1 MSIEYDTEYLYP
13 RIQRKMHSS
22 TSLMTPSALALLLAL
37 PTLISA
43 SCSIQGGVTTTF
55 YGYPDNSPPGADIA
69 YTQCGR
75 SAAGGTG
82 TYDDPLT
89 FASAEGEFQICDVIY
104 APYLKKYLRFED
116 ECDQC
121 TSDWNNG
128 GTWHI
133 DVWTG
138 SSTQDGGQNQ
148 IDCEDNLTPES
159 QSIIL
164 NPDSGLEV
172 DSKFFLF
179 VSTRI

>member
-1 MSIEYDTEYLYP
+1 MHREFNPSSILKAPALAAFTLLS
-13 RIQRKMHSS
+13 MT
-22 TSLMTPSALALLLAL
+22 TSLASA
-37 PTLISA
+37 
-43 SCSIQGGVTTTF
+43 CSIQGDVTTTF

-75 SAAGGTG
+75 SQAGGTG

-89 FASAEGEFQICDVIY
+89 FASAQGEFQVCDIIY

-121 TSDWNNG
+121 TSDWQNRQ
-128 GTWHI
+128 WHI
-133 DVWTG
+133 DIWTG
-138 SSTQDGGQNQ
+138 SSSQDGGQDQ
-148 IDCEDNLTPES
+148 INCEDDLTPNA

-172 DSKFFLF
+172 DSKFRVFCF
-179 VSTRI
+179 